1 MAQKILIFKNFY
13 FFIFFFIFTY
23 SAYGEIISG
32 KAKVIDGDT
41 ISINSSKIRL
51 HGIDAP
57 ELDQKCLYEK
67 KQWSCGQDSKYF
79 LKNLIYKNILNC
91 KTKGKDKYKR
101 YIAVCYLEDIN
112 INQELVKS
120 GWAIAYKYYSKD
132 YIKDEKIAKDNKNG
146 IWQGEF
152 IEPYIYRKNNK

>member
-1 MAQKILIFKNFY
+1 MKITVFSL
-13 FFIFFFIFTY
+13 FFILFI
-23 SAYGEIISG
+23 SQNVLPNIV
-32 KAKVIDGDT
+32 KVIDGDT

-132 YIKDEKIAKDNKNG
+132 YIRDEKIAKDNKNG
-146 IWQGEF
+146 IWKGEF

>member
-1 MAQKILIFKNFY
+1 L
-13 FFIFFFIFTY
+13 
-23 SAYGEIISG
+23 
-32 KAKVIDGDT
+32 
-41 ISINSSKIRL
+41 
-51 HGIDAP
+51 
-57 ELDQKCLYEK
+57 
-67 KQWSCGQDSKYF
+67 
-79 LKNLIYKNILNC
+79 